1 MKWYKFKNYII
12 LKKKK
17 ERKEKKKKVD
27 ACSDLVCRLPQ
38 HQIKNKTTAD
48 VGCLFLLTVG
58 DDSLLFLLLWEESD
72 GSSSW
77 QQ

>member
-1 MKWYKFKNYII
+1 MYTSEVIQVQELYYSQ
-12 LKKKK
+12 KKK
-17 ERKEKKKKVD
+17 EKKRKKKKKVD

-58 DDSLLFLLLWEESD
+58 DDSLLFLLL
-72 GSSSW
+72 
-77 QQ
+77 

>member
-1 MKWYKFKNYII
+1 MYTSEVIQVQELYYSQ
-12 LKKKK
+12 KKK

-58 DDSLLFLLLWEESD
+58 DDSLLFLLL
-72 GSSSW
+72 
-77 QQ
+77 

>member
-1 MKWYKFKNYII
+1 MYTSEVIQVQELYYSQ
-12 LKKKK
+12 KKKK
-17 ERKEKKKKVD
+17 KKKKVD

-58 DDSLLFLLLWEESD
+58 DDSLLFLLL
-72 GSSSW
+72 
-77 QQ
+77 

>member
-1 MKWYKFKNYII
+1 MYTSEVIQVQELYYSQKKKE
-12 LKKKK
+12 KKKK
-17 ERKEKKKKVD
+17 EKKVD

-58 DDSLLFLLLWEESD
+58 DDSLLFLLL
-72 GSSSW
+72 
-77 QQ
+77 